1 YFKRRVI
8 FVDLPVCNEKEVTVL
23 SKTLKYLRSDQ
34 SNQVKVHKEYLEDR
48 GWIFDDLT
56 YIDSNIYVVYKKE
69 VVKRNKAF

>member
-1 YFKRRVI
+1 MKKKLF
-8 FVDLPVCNEKEVTVL
+8 L

-56 YIDSNIYVVYKKE
+56 YIDNDIYIVYKKE

>member
-1 YFKRRVI
+1 M
-8 FVDLPVCNEKEVTVL
+8 DLPVCNEKEVTVL
-23 SKTLKYLRSDQ
+23 SKTLKYLRSDS
-34 SNQVKVHKEYLEDR
+34 SNQVKEHKEYLEDR